1 MAKPVL
7 TVPKKV
13 QVAPRSSAVSPRP
26 KPRAP
31 RPVEI
36 GYRGASA
43 GMGTVAQVNQYLNT
57 NTQYK
62 PSPNM
67 GTTDAVRGYL
77 SKNPQ
82 LDNGTLG
89 AKLDA
94 FDARQNPAPA
104 PIGAPSGGGVKV
116 DFANAD
122 GSPIGA
128 PVVSYDPGVQARYDA
143 NMGGADLQYKNA
155 TSGLAGERVGQL
167 ARYGYK
173 ATGYNAVTGEADGAA
188 TTSDQWTVDTD
199 NPFSVAAMAKRS
211 YDQRTSGNQ
220 IQYANRG
227 QLYSGALKN
236 QQDATTFGYGQ
247 QDDAARK
254 GLSAALSSLIARKLG
269 ADNNRTTAYA
279 NADATRKEDQLKIA
293 RDQLNGR

>member
-31 RPVEI
+31 RPGEI

-67 GTTDAVRGYL
+67 GTTDAVRNYL
-77 SKNPQ
+77 SQNPQ
-82 LDNGTLG
+82 WDNGTLG

-94 FDARQNPAPA
+94 FDERQKPAPA
-104 PIGAPSGGGVKV
+104 PIGAP
-116 DFANAD
+116 D
-122 GSPIGA
+122 GKPDAAASPA
-128 PVVSYDPGVQARYDA
+128 YDPGVQARYDA
-143 NMGGADLQYKNA
+143 NMGAADLAYENT
-155 TSGLAGERVGQL
+155 TSGIPGERVGVL
-167 ARYGYK
+167 AKYGYS
-173 ATGYNAVTGEADGAA
+173 ATGYDGKTGEG
-188 TTSDQWTVDTD
+188 TGTSSDTWTVNTD
-199 NPFSVAAMAKRS
+199 NPFSVAAMAKRA

-269 ADNNRTTAYA
+269 ADNSRKAAYTDA
-279 NADATRKEDQLKIA
+279 AATRTEDQLKIA
-293 RDQLNGR
+293 REQLNGR

>member
-7 TVPKKV
+7 SVPKSVKV
-13 QVAPRSSAVSPRP
+13 VPSSGKSLGRLGSTSTAYGANGVKTVN
-26 KPRAP
+26 KPAP
-31 RPVEI
+31 RPGEA
-36 GYRGASA
+36 GYRTGNGSGLGLAAAIPGALA
-43 GMGTVAQVNQYLNT
+43 RAKAQ
-57 NTQYK
+57 
-62 PSPNM
+62 
-67 GTTDAVRGYL
+67 
-77 SKNPQ
+77 
-82 LDNGTLG
+82 
-89 AKLDA
+89 
-94 FDARQNPAPA
+94 A

-143 NMGGADLQYKNA
+143 TRGGADLAYENA
-155 TSGLAGERVGQL
+155 TSGIAGERVGAL
-167 ARYGYK
+167 ARYGYS
-173 ATGYNAVTGEADGAA
+173 ATGYDSKTGEG
-188 TTSDQWTVDTD
+188 TGTSSDTWTVNTD
-199 NPFSVAAMAKRS
+199 NPFSVAAMAKRA

-254 GLSAALSSLIARKLG
+254 GLSAALSSLIAKKLG
-269 ADNNRTTAYA
+269 ADNSRKAAYTDA
-279 NADATRKEDQLKIA
+279 AATRTEDQLKIA
-293 RDQLNGR
+293 REQLNGR

>member
-1 MAKPVL
+1 MALKTGGV
-7 TVPKKV
+7 K
-13 QVAPRSSAVSPRP
+13 APAKLAP

-31 RPVEI
+31 RPGEI

-67 GTTDAVRGYL
+67 GTTDAVRNYL
-77 SKNPQ
+77 SQNPQ
-82 LDNGTLG
+82 WDNGTLG
-89 AKLDA
+89 AKLNA
-94 FDARQNPAPA
+94 FDERQKPAPA

-143 NMGGADLQYKNA
+143 TRGGADLQYENT
-155 TSGLAGERVGQL
+155 TSGIGGERVGAL

-173 ATGYNAVTGEADGAA
+173 ASMDGEGNPTGE
-188 TTSDQWTVDTD
+188 DQWTVDTG
-199 NPFSVAAMAKRS
+199 NPFSVAAMAKRA

-220 IQYANRG
+220 VQYANRG

-254 GLSAALSSLIARKLG
+254 ALSAILSGLVSKKRSAETTKQIAYG
-269 ADNNRTTAYA
+269 DAA
-279 NADATRKEDQLKIA
+279 ATRVQDQINTA
-293 RDQLNGR
+293 RGAQ

>member
-26 KPRAP
+26 KPRVP
-31 RPVEI
+31 RPGEI

-67 GTTDAVRGYL
+67 GTTDAVRNYL
-77 SKNPQ
+77 SQNPQ
-82 LDNGTLG
+82 WDNGTLG

-94 FDARQNPAPA
+94 FDERQKPAPA
-104 PIGAPSGGGVKV
+104 PIGAP
-116 DFANAD
+116 D
-122 GSPIGA
+122 GKPDA
-128 PVVSYDPGVQARYDA
+128 AAEPAYDPGVQARYDA
-143 NMGGADLQYKNA
+143 TRGGADLSYENA
-155 TSGLAGERVGQL
+155 TSGIGGERVGAL

-173 ATGYNAVTGEADGAA
+173 ASMDAEGNPTGE
-188 TTSDQWTVDTD
+188 DQWTVDTG
-199 NPFSVAAMAKRS
+199 NPFSVAAMAKRA

-220 IQYANRG
+220 VQYANRG

-236 QQDATTFGYGQ
+236 QQNATTFGYGQ

-254 GLSAALSSLIARKLG
+254 ALSALLSGLVSKKRTAETTKQIAYG
-269 ADNNRTTAYA
+269 DAA
-279 NADATRKEDQLKIA
+279 ATRVQDQINTA
-293 RDQLNGR
+293 RGAQ

>member
-7 TVPKKV
+7 TVPTRRNPV
-13 QVAPRSSAVSPRP
+13 P
-26 KPRAP
+26 KRAP
-31 RPVEI
+31 RPGEI

-67 GTTDAVRGYL
+67 GTTDAVRNYL
-77 SKNPQ
+77 SQNPQ
-82 LDNGTLG
+82 WDNGTLG
-89 AKLDA
+89 AKLNA
-94 FDARQNPAPA
+94 FDERQKPAPA
-104 PIGAPSGGGVKV
+104 PIGAP
-116 DFANAD
+116 D
-122 GSPIGA
+122 GKPDPGA
-128 PVVSYDPGVQARYDA
+128 EPAYDPGVQARYDA
-143 NMGGADLQYKNA
+143 SMGGADLQYKNA

-254 GLSAALSSLIARKLG
+254 GLSAALSSLIAKKLG
-269 ADNNRTTAYA
+269 ADNSRKAAYTDA
-279 NADATRKEDQLKIA
+279 AATRTEDQLKIA
-293 RDQLNGR
+293 REQLNGR

>member
-1 MAKPVL
+1 MASKTGGV
-7 TVPKKV
+7 K
-13 QVAPRSSAVSPRP
+13 APAKLAP

-31 RPVEI
+31 RPGEI

-94 FDARQNPAPA
+94 FDARQKPAPA

-143 NMGGADLQYKNA
+143 TRGGADLAYENA
-155 TSGLAGERVGQL
+155 TSGIPGERVGAL
-167 ARYGYK
+167 AKYGYG
-173 ATGYNAVTGEADGAA
+173 ATGYNAKTGEVDGALA
-188 TTSDQWTVDTD
+188 GSDQWTVDTG
-199 NPFSVAAMAKRS
+199 NPFSVAALAKRA

-220 IQYANRG
+220 VQYANRG
-227 QLYSGALKN
+227 QLYAGSLKN

-254 GLSAALSSLIARKLG
+254 ALSAVLSGLVSKKRSAETTKQIAYG
-269 ADNNRTTAYA
+269 DAA
-279 NADATRKEDQLKIA
+279 ATRVQDQINTA
-293 RDQLNGR
+293 RGAQ

>member
-31 RPVEI
+31 RPGEI

-67 GTTDAVRGYL
+67 GTTDAVRNYL
-77 SKNPQ
+77 SQNPQ
-82 LDNGTLG
+82 WDNGTLG

-94 FDARQNPAPA
+94 FDERQKPAPA

-143 NMGGADLQYKNA
+143 SMGAADLQYKNA
-155 TSGLAGERVGQL
+155 TSGLAGERVGAL
-167 ARYGYK
+167 ARYGYS
-173 ATGYNAVTGEADGAA
+173 ATGYDGKTGEG
-188 TTSDQWTVDTD
+188 TGTSSDTWTVNTD
-199 NPFSVAAMAKRS
+199 NPFSVAAMAKRA

-269 ADNNRTTAYA
+269 ADNSRKAAYTDA
-279 NADATRKEDQLKIA
+279 AATRKEDQLKIA
-293 RDQLNGR
+293 REQLNGR